1 MAKGNGQITREDLI
15 TSDAEKVYTDLATK
29 ASTSL
34 GEIVKAIETINKSQ
48 GKFNTTTKESIKLE
62 KEKDALTKKFT
73 SDLRG
78 LQIAQEK
85 VNLAIK
91 NQTLANKQASKSTK
105 ENTKSTEKQV
115 KATKTLESTFKSLL
129 RSMVAFIGVRMFIQ
143 AIKDTFELV
152 KKLDSLSFAM
162 KAITTNAKDLIS
174 NQLFLNRITRAYGAE
189 IVTTTERY
197 INFLAAAKQS
207 NVSLQD
213 TQNIFETFTK
223 VAGVL
228 GKSTDDLRGIFLA
241 LEQMLS
247 KGKVTTEEL
256 RRQLGE
262 RLPGAMGIMATS
274 LKVTIPE
281 LDKMLKAGEVLS
293 AEVLPEFARQVELSF
308 GITNITKVKTLAAAN
323 IRFKNGFVDLVND
336 FKNGSSIVQTFV
348 SIFDVLTSHMGDIV
362 EAVFLSVKGFIAY
375 KGIIITNIALTNL
388 MAFSARRAG
397 ENQFFLAAGL
407 TKTEI
412 ALGRLNFLLK
422 KNALLIAVIAVTG
435 LIFIINKLNVSATET
450 AEALSK
456 QNAEFISTNNKAIDI
471 RESIE
476 NMADAYD
483 KLIIKV
489 NRSVEEQDE
498 LDRVLKAL
506 KDNMPDTI
514 TAINDSGDAI
524 SANTTKV
531 RENIEAQREL
541 SKLQAS
547 VNVSTLEKSKKA
559 LESETKAL
567 KDDLKQKKLN
577 LKYSED
583 AFKPS
588 QALIKQQT
596 IQVINAQD
604 LVNANKIAIGDKKR
618 EIQLNKDI
626 LSGQDLINIQKA
638 KDDAKEAARLKAIA
652 DAEKAKI
659 RNIENLQK
667 EITELTA
674 KQKLVDSEKKGS
686 KITLDNLAKEIKL
699 RQDLINEIKRSKTG
713 GSGGSSKDP
722 KQFAN
727 LENQIQAQI
736 IQAEIDANNRIIE
749 ADETL
754 YSEKINLLNE
764 NYYSEGIII
773 ALQTKDKIDSI
784 ELLRK
789 KDLDAGEN
797 KAKTNKYYDDLIKL
811 EKSKHTKEILDLQFK
826 LTQGLKKLG
835 DDEIKKIENNLKYEL
850 DIIQNNLKEKQ
861 FLNQVAYNKSIKLD
875 SSRASKKEARRIQMQ
890 EDTKAE
896 EEAITQ
902 SIAKID
908 EMGKVLIDL
917 FISLGIPAA
926 KANKILADFRASILK
941 LGDDAGKKLEPL
953 EKWAIALD
961 AVGKMIGKI
970 NEISKN
976 ASDARIA
983 DIQSEITAEEEKY
996 DRLKELAGN
1005 DADTKKAL
1013 DDELAAH
1020 IKILKAKEKKEKEKQ
1035 WKIDQKVALAQ
1046 AAINIAL
1053 GITANLKKPFMIPFI
1068 AALGALELA
1077 LIATTPMPKF
1087 AKGGIMGYDGQA
1099 LINDGGKRE
1108 FIERNGSIFSTDN
1121 KNAVVNLQKGDVIHK
1136 DLDALL
1142 NANIMHSIA
1151 TDNKLDVSGLKNIM
1165 SENYSNL
1172 EGALTRVL
1180 KNNKSIVN
1188 LRTQKIDIPQALYKQ
1203 SKLKW

>member
-1 MAKGNGQITREDLI
+1 MAKGNGQITRSDLI

-29 ASTSL
+29 ATTEL
-34 GEIVKAIETINKSQ
+34 KTIVEAIEQINLAQ
-48 GKFNTTTKESIKLE
+48 GKFNVTSKESVKLQ
-62 KEKDALTKKFT
+62 KEREIETDKFTKKV
-73 SDLRG
+73 RG

-85 VNLAIK
+85 ANLAIK

-105 ENTKSTEKQV
+105 ENTKATEKQV

-162 KAITTNAKDLIS
+162 KAIITNAKDLIS

-308 GITNITKVKTLAAAN
+308 GLTNITKVKTLAAAN

-450 AEALSK
+450 AKALSK
-456 QNAEFISTNNKAIDI
+456 QNAEFISTTNKANDI
-471 RESIE
+471 RDSIE

-489 NRSVEEQDE
+489 GKSTEEHEE
-498 LDRVLKAL
+498 LARILKAFN
-506 KDNMPDTI
+506 DNMPDVI
-514 TAINDSGDAI
+514 KSWNDNGDAV
-524 SANTTKV
+524 SANTDKV
-531 RENIEAQREL
+531 RKNIKEQREL
-541 SKLQAS
+541 AVLQAS
-547 VNVSTLEKSKKA
+547 VNVPTLEKSKKA

-577 LKYSED
+577 LKNSKD

-596 IQVINAQD
+596 IQVIDAQN
-604 LVNANKIAIGDKKR
+604 LVNINKIAIGDKKR

-626 LSGQDLINIQKA
+626 LSGQDLLNAEGERFNVWWKA
-638 KDDAKEAARLKAIA
+638 QLKISDDAK
-652 DAEKAKI
+652 KAKI

-686 KITLDNLAKEIKL
+686 KIILDNLAKEIKL
-699 RQDLINEIKRSKTG
+699 RQDLINEIKRSETG
-713 GSGGSSKDP
+713 SGGGSSKDP

-727 LENQIQAQI
+727 LENQIQAQR

-749 ADETL
+749 ADETS
-754 YSEKINLLNE
+754 YAEKINLLNE
-764 NYYSEGIII
+764 NYYSEGTII

-797 KAKTNKYYDDLIKL
+797 KAKTNKYYDDLIKS
-811 EKSKHTKEILDLQFK
+811 EKGKHTKEILDLQFK
-826 LTQGLKKLG
+826 LTQGLDKLAE
-835 DDEIKKIENNLKYEL
+835 DEVKNTEKTLNDELTLIKSKLKNEL
-850 DIIQNNLKEKQ
+850 
-861 FLNQVAYNKSIKLD
+861 
-875 SSRASKKEARRIQMQ
+875 
-890 EDTKAE
+890 
-896 EEAITQ
+896 
-902 SIAKID
+902 
-908 EMGKVLIDL
+908 
-917 FISLGIPAA
+917 
-926 KANKILADFRASILK
+926 KANKDAFDRGDLNRKQLK
-941 LGDDAGKKLEPL
+941 EANKKLYDDAEKDAIKLIDNVFSTIRQLMIAAGLPVE
-953 EKWAIALD
+953 ALD
-961 AVGKMIGKI
+961 AQIAKLKDSFIHLGDGIDTAAEHTKRLTTIYETVGKAINKIG
-970 NEISKN
+970 EISKN
-976 ASDARIA
+976 NSDARISQIEA
-983 DIQSEITAEEEKY
+983 EITAEQEKY
-996 DRLKELAGN
+996 ARLQELAG
-1005 DADTKKAL
+1005 DDVLQKKQL
-1013 DDELAAH
+1013 DVELAAH
-1020 IKILKAKEKKEKEKQ
+1020 IKVLKAKEKIEKEKQ
-1035 WKIDQKVALAQ
+1035 WKINQKVALAE
-1046 AAINIAL
+1046 AAINIAVA
-1053 GITANLKKPFMIPFI
+1053 ITNSAKKGFWNIFPMI
-1068 AALGALELA
+1068 ALGALELGV
-1077 LIATTPMPKF
+1077 IAAQKMPKF
-1087 AKGGIMGYDGQA
+1087 AKGGTMGYDGQA

-1121 KNAVVNLQKGDVIHK
+1121 KNAVVNLQKGDIIHK

-1180 KNNKSIVN
+1180 KNNKSTVN